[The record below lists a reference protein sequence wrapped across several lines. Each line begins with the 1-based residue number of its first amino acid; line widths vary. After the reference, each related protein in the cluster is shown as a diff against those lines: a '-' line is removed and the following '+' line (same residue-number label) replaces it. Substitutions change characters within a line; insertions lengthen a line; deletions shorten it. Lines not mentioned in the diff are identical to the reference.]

1 MDGGLLIRVKESEQ
15 EKAVE
20 GARLLF
26 FLLFFFF
33 IIRLNAAGSLQQVW
47 PDLAVCFVRSVVT
60 LLTRSVLTQTSL
72 LRAT

>member
-26 FLLFFFF
+26 FLLFFF
-33 IIRLNAAGSLQQVW
+33 LSSG
-47 PDLAVCFVRSVVT
+47 
-60 LLTRSVLTQTSL
+60 
-72 LRAT
+72 